1 MVPRSLAAE
10 MAMPL
15 SALAGDGTRRAPS
28 LPMAMTHTTPASTA
42 LFTCRASALEPL
54 SPVSSGLSGELN
66 EPKDME
72 ATWMPFDEP
81 L

>member
-15 SALAGDGTRRAPS
+15 SALAGEGTRRAPS
-28 LPMAMTHTTPASTA
+28 FPIAITQITPASTA

-54 SPVSSGLSGELN
+54 SPVSFGLSGEAA
-66 EPKDME
+66 EPKDIE
-72 ATWMPFDEP
+72 AI
-81 L
+81 

>member
-1 MVPRSLAAE
+1 
-10 MAMPL
+10 
-15 SALAGDGTRRAPS
+15 
-28 LPMAMTHTTPASTA
+28 MAMTHTTPASTA